1 MNPGRIIGLLLTK
14 ALPLILL
21 AVTLVAYL
29 SVHVS
34 PATFWL
40 AGFFSLA
47 IPFLLIANLLLL
59 LFFAVKRHWQ
69 AVFPVAALLVGY
81 PYIAASIVWRTPPES
96 TSTTF
101 SVLSYNVRVFNI
113 YAQQKRD
120 TPRPTVAWLTQED
133 ADVKCLQ
140 EFYNDDASA
149 VLNATQQLQEQ
160 GTYHSYVNPSL
171 INRIGAQFG
180 LAIFSRFPI
189 LDQGEV
195 GSPEDSLQYA
205 IFADLRTPAGP
216 VRVYNVHLRSMSINE
231 DALGD
236 QQAYPGIARKLKNG
250 FTTRAH
256 QVDALLNHLQT
267 SPHPVVVCGDL
278 NDLPYS
284 YTYFSLRDQLLS
296 TFEEAGRGF
305 GFSYNGKLFFLR
317 IDNQFF
323 SEALQAHRFTTYREV
338 NFSDHFPVK
347 AEYSFR

>member
-1 MNPGRIIGLLLTK
+1 MTK
-14 ALPLILL
+14 ALPFILL
-21 AVTLVAYL
+21 ASTLVAYL

-59 LFFAVKRHWQ
+59 LFFVMKRRWQ
-69 AVFPVAALLVGY
+69 AVFPLAALLVGY
-81 PYIAASIVWRTPPES
+81 PYIEVSVAWRTPPES
-96 TSTTF
+96 TSATF

-113 YAQQKRD
+113 YAQQQRD

-160 GTYHSYVNPSL
+160 GTYYSYVNPSL

-195 GSPEDSLQYA
+195 GPPEDSLQYA
-205 IFADLRTPAGP
+205 IFADVETPTGP
-216 VRVYNVHLRSMSINE
+216 VRIYNVHLRSMSIDEN
-231 DALGD
+231 ALGN
-236 QQAYPGIARKLKNG
+236 QGAYPSIARKLKNG
-250 FTTRAH
+250 FTTRAY
-256 QVDALLNHLQT
+256 QVEALLAHVQT
-267 SPHPVVVCGDL
+267 SPYPVVVCGDL
-278 NDLPYS
+278 NDVPYS
-284 YTYFSLRDQLLS
+284 YTYFSLRDRLMN

-305 GFSYNGKLFFLR
+305 GFSFNGKLFFLR

-323 SEALQAHRFTTYREV
+323 SKDLQAHRFATYREV
-338 NFSDHFPVK
+338 NFSDHFPVR

>member
-1 MNPGRIIGLLLTK
+1 MTK
-14 ALPLILL
+14 AYPIILL
-21 AVTLVAYL
+21 VATLAAYL
-29 SVHVS
+29 SVYVS

-40 AGFFSLA
+40 AGFFSLT
-47 IPFLLIANLLLL
+47 IPVLLIANLLLL
-59 LFFAVKRHWQ
+59 LLYAVRRRWQ
-69 AVFPVAALLVGY
+69 AVYPLAALLVGY
-81 PYIAASIVWRTPPES
+81 PYIAASVVWQRPSES
-96 TSTTF
+96 ASPAF

-113 YAQQKRD
+113 YSHQQRD
-120 TPRPTVAWLTQED
+120 TPRPTVTWLTQED

-140 EFYNDDASA
+140 EFYNDDSSA
-149 VLNATQQLQEQ
+149 VFNATQRLREQ

-189 LDQGEV
+189 LNRGEV
-195 GSPEDSLQYA
+195 STPQDSLQYA
-205 IFADLRTPAGP
+205 IFADLRTPGGV
-216 VRVYNVHLRSMSINE
+216 VRVYNVHLRSMSIDENT
-231 DALGD
+231 LGD
-236 QQAYPGIARKLKNG
+236 QGAYPSIARKLKNG

-256 QVDALLNHLQT
+256 QVDALLSHLRA

-284 YTYFSLRDQLLS
+284 YTYFSLRDQLMS
-296 TFEEAGRGF
+296 SFEEAGRGF

-323 SEALQAHRFTTYREV
+323 GEELQAHRFTTYREV
-338 NFSDHFPVK
+338 DFSDHFPVK

>member
-1 MNPGRIIGLLLTK
+1 M
-14 ALPLILL
+14 L
-21 AVTLVAYL
+21 AATLVAYL
-29 SVHVS
+29 SVYVS

-47 IPFLLIANLLLL
+47 IPFFLIINLLLL
-59 LFFAVKRHWQ
+59 LFFAVKRRWQ
-69 AVFPVAALLVGY
+69 AVFPLVALLVGY
-81 PYIAASIVWRTPPES
+81 PYIEASIVWRNPPES
-96 TSTTF
+96 TSPTF

-113 YAQQKRD
+113 YSHSQRD
-120 TPRPTVAWLTQED
+120 TPRPTVTWLTQEN

-140 EFYNDDASA
+140 EFYNDDSSM
-149 VLNATQQLQEQ
+149 VFNATQQLRR
-160 GTYHSYVNPSL
+160 GGGYHSYVNPSL
-171 INRIGAQFG
+171 INGTGAEFG

-189 LDQGEV
+189 TDRGEV
-195 GSPEDSLQYA
+195 GASEDSLQYA
-205 IFADLRTPAGP
+205 IFADLRTPAGLI
-216 VRVYNVHLRSMSINE
+216 RVYNIHLRSMSIDENT
-231 DALGD
+231 LSD
-236 QQAYPGIARKLKNG
+236 QGAYPSIARKLKNG

-256 QVDALLNHLQT
+256 QVNALLTHIET

-323 SEALQAHRFTTYREV
+323 SEALRAHRFTTYREV